1 MRNEIKTHINPSVIP
16 FAFHSLQFF
25 VYHLSANFQS
35 IWQYSHRN
43 QLEPVSQN
51 RLTDALCQSVFKF
64 QLSAIDAHSLIA
76 RDTLFLSSASNYQ
89 KTVTNLSGRISS
101 PHSSPLFLSIADDLI
116 ELKRV
121 TDFSHLIPNPLFQ
134 GRKSTD
140 FFFLSNSFIDKSE
153 RFFILASNSLWKQK
167 AVFPDGNLS
176 YHYGNVRFPPG
187 AYWQKAMVFAQGV
200 EFHKFS
206 QEELHSL
213 VGAGTSSLVSRLL
226 SPIFLLCSMRDGR
239 LLSVE
244 ESRASS
250 PSLMPYVLFSVFSLT
265 KACVNPPD
273 PISLQSFSL

>member
-213 VGAGTSSLVSRLL
+213 VEGRGNFFPGFSFPRLSSKRLVSGKYPKRREKTLASLVLAIGGWLL
-226 SPIFLLCSMRDGR
+226 FLSQSWLY
-239 LLSVE
+239 LL
-244 ESRASS
+244 
-250 PSLMPYVLFSVFSLT
+250 
-265 KACVNPPD
+265 
-273 PISLQSFSL
+273 